1 MDNTTTITQCHPAS
15 TGKVVIGLMFI
26 AMPFHILISYTFA
39 KDSTLFLPRHRILLC
54 LSISHGF
61 QLTVPFVSIVIMK
74 SGSLHAQGT
83 PCQVM
88 RSIVQFSTGVTIVV
102 SSFTLIALSMERYIA
117 CIHGARLHQIVTN
130 QRVTS
135 LLVGFWFLGAVSGG
149 LIFIGKKKTVVA
161 STILSDTPNI
171 QILIV
176 VITFPTCLILI
187 FVQTRLFIVSRRQIT
202 RVMPG
207 MAGRRHPE
215 QNNMGRRQIKVA
227 VIAGIVII
235 SYVTLIIPS
244 ACHVAVNIVS
254 NGLKPSPVK
263 KNLTI
268 LWTLNAIIDPLVY
281 GLGMKDVRTAII
293 RQIKRIHFFGCL
305 IP

>member
-15 TGKVVIGLMFI
+15 TGKVVIGLMLI

-54 LSISHGF
+54 LSISHGV
-61 QLTVPFVSIVIMK
+61 QLTIPFMSIVIMK

-83 PCQVM
+83 PCHVL
-88 RSIVQFSTGVTIVV
+88 RTIVQFSAGVTIVV
-102 SSFTLIALSMERYIA
+102 SSFTLIALSVERYIA
-117 CIHGARLHQIVTN
+117 CIHGVRLHQIVTN

-149 LIFIGKKKTVVA
+149 LIFIGKKQTVVA

-171 QILIV
+171 QILIIA
-176 VITFPTCLILI
+176 ITFPTCLILVI
-187 FVQTRLFIVSRRQIT
+187 VQTRLFIVSRRQIA

-207 MAGRRHPE
+207 MAGGRHQE

-235 SYVTLIIPS
+235 SYVILIMPG
-244 ACHVAVNIVS
+244 AYHVALNVVS
-254 NGLKPSPVK
+254 NGLTPTPVK
-263 KNLTI
+263 KHLTI
-268 LWTLNAIIDPLVY
+268 LWKLNAIIDPLVY

-293 RQIKRIHFFGCL
+293 RQIKRIHF
-305 IP
+305 

>member
-1 MDNTTTITQCHPAS
+1 MDNTTTITQCNPAS
-15 TGKVVIGLMFI
+15 TGKVVIGLMLI

-54 LSISHGF
+54 LSISHGV
-61 QLTVPFVSIVIMK
+61 QLTIPFMSIVIMK

-83 PCQVM
+83 PCHVL
-88 RSIVQFSTGVTIVV
+88 RTIVQFSAGVTIVV
-102 SSFTLIALSMERYIA
+102 SSFTLIALSVERYIA
-117 CIHGARLHQIVTN
+117 CIHGVRLHQIVTN

-149 LIFIGKKKTVVA
+149 LIFIGKKQTVVA

-171 QILIV
+171 QILIIA
-176 VITFPTCLILI
+176 ITFPTCLILVI
-187 FVQTRLFIVSRRQIT
+187 VQTRLFIVSRRQIT

-207 MAGRRHPE
+207 MAGGRHQE

-235 SYVTLIIPS
+235 SYVILIMPG
-244 ACHVAVNIVS
+244 AYHVALNVVS
-254 NGLKPSPVK
+254 NGLTPTPVK

-268 LWTLNAIIDPLVY
+268 LWKLNAIIDPLVY

-293 RQIKRIHFFGCL
+293 RQIKRIHF
-305 IP
+305 

>member
-1 MDNTTTITQCHPAS
+1 MENNTTVNQCHPA
-15 TGKVVIGLMFI
+15 TMGHFMVALMLI
-26 AMPFHILISYTFA
+26 AMPFHILISYTLA

-61 QLTVPFVSIVIMK
+61 QLTIPFVSTVIMK
-74 SGSLHAQGT
+74 FGSLHAQGT

-88 RSIVQFSTGVTIVV
+88 RSIVQFSAGVTIVV
-102 SSFTLIALSMERYIA
+102 SGFTLIALSVERYIA

-149 LIFIGKKKTVVA
+149 LIFIGKQKTVVA
-161 STILSDTPNI
+161 STILSDTPSI
-171 QILIV
+171 KILIV
-176 VITFPTCLILI
+176 VITFPTCLILV

-244 ACHVAVNIVS
+244 TYHVALDIVS
-254 NGLKPSPVK
+254 NGLKPMPLKS
-263 KNLTI
+263 NLVA
-268 LWTLNAIIDPLVY
+268 LWAVNAFVDPFVY
-281 GLGMKDVRTAII
+281 GLGMLDVRRAII
-293 RQIKRIHFFGCL
+293 RQIKMIRLCTQ
-305 IP
+305 